1 MFKRK
6 SYIGLFIII
15 LIFSLWFIPRINNR
29 VNDDRVS
36 DSSRTKEISQSS
48 KLSFINL
55 NGESRKVPEFVFQN
69 QDNRYVTN
77 EDFSGK
83 VYVAEFFFTSCPSI
97 CIEMNQNM
105 KVLDELYGNR
115 DDFGIASFTIDPE
128 NDTPT
133 TLKKYSEL
141 IDVKS
146 KNWHF
151 LTGDK
156 KDIYELSNNGFNIF
170 SSINEAVDGGFE
182 HQGFFALIDKNG
194 YIRSRVNDYGTPL
207 VYYSG
212 ITNVN
217 ESVQGID
224 MIKEDIE
231 KLLKEDYGK
240 K

>member
-1 MFKRK
+1 MKK
-6 SYIGLFIII
+6 YSYIGISFIV
-15 LIFSLWFIPRINNR
+15 LIFGIIVFPKIMDRIENQSINDTKRLSL
-29 VNDDRVS
+29 S
-36 DSSRTKEISQSS
+36 D
-48 KLSFINL
+48 KLSFIKL
-55 NGESRKVPEFVFQN
+55 DGEKRKVEDFLFLN
-69 QDNRYVTN
+69 QDSLLIGN
-77 EDFSGK
+77 EDFKGK
-83 VYVAEFFFTSCPSI
+83 VYVAEFFFTKCPSI

-105 KVLDELYGNR
+105 KILDELYGNR

-128 NDTPT
+128 HDTPT

-212 ITNVN
+212 ITNEN

-231 KLLKEDYGK
+231 KLLNEDYGK